1 MTTNK
6 QFANQVIAITGAS
19 RGIGAAMARAFAV
32 QGARLA
38 LTAQNAEEL
47 EKLAAALWETH
58 QAEVLTHTGDVSD
71 AKTVQEFY
79 QAVNQ
84 KYGRLDV
91 LAANAGMLTD
101 GVIGMIREA
110 DIQRMLAVNVAGV
123 MHHLQ
128 AAARLMRRHKSGSI
142 VLMSSIIG
150 LEGSPG
156 QALYA
161 ASKAALLGMMRSA
174 AKELGP
180 DGIRVNALAPGMIE
194 TAMIAHLKDSVRA
207 QRRQHIALGRF
218 GTPEDVADVALFLAS
233 PAARYVT
240 GQVIGVDG
248 GMVV

>member
-1 MTTNK
+1 MSGV
-6 QFANQVIAITGAS
+6 FANQVIAITGAS
-19 RGIGAAMARAFAV
+19 RGIGAAMARAFAA

-38 LTAQNAEEL
+38 LTAQSPEEL
-47 EKLAAALWETH
+47 EKLAVALRETH

-194 TAMIAHLKDSVRA
+194 TAMIAHLKDNVRE

-218 GTPEDVADVALFLAS
+218 GAPEDVADVALFLAS

>member
-1 MTTNK
+1 MTGI
-6 QFANQVIAITGAS
+6 FANQVIAITGAS
-19 RGIGAAMARAFAV
+19 RGIGAAMATAFAV

-38 LTAQNAEEL
+38 LTAQSPDEL
-47 EKLAAALWETH
+47 EKLAAVLREAHRT
-58 QAEVLTHTGDVSD
+58 EVVTHTGDVSE
-71 AKTVQEFY
+71 AKSVQEFY
-79 QAVNQ
+79 QVVNQ
-84 KYGRLDV
+84 KFGRLDGLV
-91 LAANAGMLTD
+91 ANAGMLTD

-110 DIQRMLAVNVAGV
+110 DIQRVLAVNVAGV

-142 VLMSSIIG
+142 VLMSSING
-150 LEGSPG
+150 LEGSSG

-207 QRRQHIALGRF
+207 LRRQHIALDRF
-218 GTPEDVADVALFLAS
+218 GTPEEVAEVALFLAS

>member
-1 MTTNK
+1 MPAA
-6 QFANQVIAITGAS
+6 FANQVIAITGAS
-19 RGIGAAMARAFAV
+19 RGIGAAMARGFAA

-38 LTAQNAEEL
+38 LTAQSPDEL
-47 EKLAAALWETH
+47 EKLAAELREAH
-58 QAEVLTHTGDVSD
+58 HAEVLTHTGDVSD

-84 KYGRLDV
+84 KCGRLDV

-110 DIQRMLAVNVAGV
+110 DIQRMLSVNVAGV

-194 TAMIAHLKDSVRA
+194 TAMIAHLKDNVRE

-218 GTPEDVADVALFLAS
+218 GTPEEVADVALFLAS

>member
-1 MTTNK
+1 MSGV
-6 QFANQVIAITGAS
+6 FANQVIAITGAS
-19 RGIGAAMARAFAV
+19 RGIGAAMARAFAA

-38 LTAQNAEEL
+38 LTAQSPEEL
-47 EKLAAALWETH
+47 EKLAAALRAAQ

-194 TAMIAHLKDSVRA
+194 TAMIAHLKDAVRE

-218 GTPEDVADVALFLAS
+218 GAPEDVADVALFLAS

>member
-1 MTTNK
+1 MTGR
-6 QFANQVIAITGAS
+6 FANEVVAITGAS
-19 RGIGAAMARAFAV
+19 RGIGAAMARAFAA

-38 LTAQNAEEL
+38 LTAQSPDEL
-47 EKLAAALWETH
+47 EKLAAELREKH
-58 QAEVLTHTGDVSD
+58 QAEILTHTGDVSD
-71 AKTVQEFY
+71 AKIVQEFY

-84 KYGRLDV
+84 KFGRLDGLV
-91 LAANAGMLTD
+91 ANAGMLTD

-194 TAMIAHLKDSVRA
+194 TAMIAHLKDVVRE

-218 GTPEDVADVALFLAS
+218 GTPEEVAEVALFLSS